1 MKTLMSTLV
10 MITTLANV
18 SVAGVAQE
26 PDKAPVK
33 SSSQAPAAAE
43 PATAPPT
50 TPPPP
55 PPAVLPKP
63 PSEQPQGTSRQ
74 KPAEDGQWVYT
85 EQYGWVWMPYGD
97 KYTHLPPDGSTP
109 NMYVYYPDAGWC
121 WVVAPWLWGWG
132 PMPYFGLW
140 GPRVL
145 RLVRGRAG
153 PVVRFRRSL
162 STLWLGR
169 SSLLGR
175 GTMEWRQPFLRGLPG
190 RRGLPR
196 RQWVLPR
203 IEPWVAPLGLHGN

>member
-1 MKTLMSTLV
+1 MKTLKSTLV
-10 MITTLANV
+10 MITTLANL

-26 PDKAPVK
+26 PDKTPVNT
-33 SSSQAPAAAE
+33 SSQAPLAAD
-43 PATAPPT
+43 PATPPPT

-97 KYTHLPPDGSTP
+97 KYTHLPPDGSPP

-132 PMPYFGLW
+132 PMPYFGLFGPHYYGWYGVGLGRWHGFGGPYRSW
-140 GPRVL
+140 GWH
-145 RLVRGRAG
+145 GRAYWG
-153 PVVRFRRSL
+153 GGRWNGVSRSY
-162 STLWLGR
+162 GAF
-169 SSLLGR
+169 GR
-175 GTMEWRQPFLRGLPG
+175 GGGFHGGTGFRGGGGFSRGLG
-190 RRGLPR
+190 SGGHR
-196 RQWVLPR
+196 
-203 IEPWVAPLGLHGN
+203 

>member
-1 MKTLMSTLV
+1 MKTLKSTLV
-10 MITTLANV
+10 MITTFANL

-26 PDKAPVK
+26 PDKAPVNTN
-33 SSSQAPAAAE
+33 SQASAVDPGT
-43 PATAPPT
+43 PPPT

-63 PSEQPQGTSRQ
+63 PSDQPQGTARQ
-74 KPAEDGQWVYT
+74 KPAEEGQWVYT

-140 GPRVL
+140 GPRYYGWFGVGL
-145 RLVRGRAG
+145 GHWYGYGGHYHYYGWGSRAYWGQGRWNGVSRSYGGFRGG
-153 PVVRFRRSL
+153 GGFHGEGFRGGGGMSRSF
-162 STLWLGR
+162 G
-169 SSLLGR
+169 
-175 GTMEWRQPFLRGLPG
+175 G
-190 RRGLPR
+190 RR
-196 RQWVLPR
+196 
-203 IEPWVAPLGLHGN
+203 